1 MAIDL
6 NASISELLADSEL
19 EEDNKWHSAL
29 KLLLQYMCQESGK
42 CYRENL
48 YRTSNTYYYID
59 TVYRKANDDNYDFKN
74 VYQSMLRIIHAQEY
88 PQKPQ
93 ITNDIRDGIFKAYS
107 ALRNAQKIAGGTQEV
122 TDEEFSEMEKT
133 VCQSMGL
140 SCPSKPEKKGKQQH
154 KKKER
159 KQVIPLGKHI
169 RFDEE
174 DNASTEQEPNAV
186 DTDKEDLSPIHTFLL
201 EFTKLLREHDL
212 DEFVQKMSIPSKTK
226 NISKRSKAKND
237 RIYKEMTTILSGI
250 KEKLKEKLEDAPIT
264 TLDFFRMK
272 QWESAIQNDNIDN
285 IYKIMKI
292 TPLKSWVKQTVTP
305 ENFETLDKDIQSRI
319 SAALTTRKRKTV
331 EVENKQ
337 ASDAASN
344 TNTKLQ
350 EVIDQLVQSI
360 TSKDVVQLIDSTFD
374 TLLNHMTEG
383 GWDSGT
389 CLNQAKMDKLK
400 ELQTGGHNINAEQI
414 ASITELTPAGLN
426 EEATAIIDDDTSDE
440 KEKES
445 AIIQLK
451 KSFDARVDEIMLS
464 VVVVLSD
471 DDETPSNTNIEQLT
485 VGTRA
490 YYKDGLKPSAL
501 ILEKAQKQELLD
513 LILEKAQIQELVDW
527 STIPKDSVYQTGYSV
542 IISNTLSTLKPKS
555 WLNDDIINWFM
566 EWWSDIIGG
575 GNMSRKSFS
584 RSNNIVDNQ
593 PVSFFFRTNFYQK
606 LTETTYQY
614 SEVQKYTQ
622 TIHKKLYG
630 VKRSIDRLIF
640 PININKNHWV
650 LAVIDLK
657 NEKII
662 VYNSLKSTGDDDI
675 VPILQKWLEADYLD
689 KTKTELNIDGWYKK
703 NLKVPQQ
710 NNNDCGIFVCMFA
723 MYSSLDQ
730 SPKDI
735 TNLEGEKNQHNVD
748 SIRNWIATTIMDIDT
763 AIRKDNP
770 NAPKRVA
777 SKKSATKKDDW
788 VVQKIEKL
796 HKLEK
801 KLKDAIPEG
810 GMPDESQ
817 LGRSIAIVNHLLTYL
832 RTKKKKP
839 NLITYAK
846 LERVL
851 YSDSSQALSIRQ
863 INGINTEI
871 TSADSEATDLTG
883 DD

>member
-6 NASISELLADSEL
+6 NASISELLSDSEP

-59 TVYRKANDDNYDFKN
+59 TVYRKANDDNYHKKN
-74 VYQSMLRIIHAQEY
+74 VFQSMLRIIHAQEY
-88 PQKPQ
+88 PPKPQ
-93 ITNDIRDGIFKAYS
+93 ITKDIIDGIIDAYVARDLAIKKAGDK
-107 ALRNAQKIAGGTQEV
+107 RKI
-122 TDEEFSEMEKT
+122 TDAELPEMEKT

-140 SCPSKPEKKGKQQH
+140 SCPSKPENKGKQQH
-154 KKKER
+154 KKKEHKPVR
-159 KQVIPLGKHI
+159 PLGKHT
-169 RFDEE
+169 RFNEE
-174 DNASTEQEPNAV
+174 GNASTEQEPNAV
-186 DTDKEDLSPIHTFLL
+186 DTVKEGLSPIHTFLV

-250 KEKLKEKLEDAPIT
+250 KETLKEKLEDAPIT

-360 TSKDVVQLIDSTFD
+360 TSKDGVQLIDSTFD
-374 TLLNHMTEG
+374 TLLNHMTDS

-389 CLNQAKMDKLK
+389 CLNQAKLDKLK
-400 ELQTGGHNINAEQI
+400 ELQTGGHNVNAEQI
-414 ASITELTPAGLN
+414 ASITELTPEGLN
-426 EEATAIIDDDTSDE
+426 EEATAIIDDAEDAE
-440 KEKES
+440 ANKS

-490 YYKDGLKPSAL
+490 YYKEGLEPKTAEL
-501 ILEKAQKQELLD
+501 ID
-513 LILEKAQIQELVDW
+513 LILEKPQNQDMVDW
-527 STIPKDSVYQTGYSV
+527 DAIPKDRVYQNINNSITYDS
-542 IISNTLSTLKPKS
+542 LSTLKPKS

-614 SEVQKYTQ
+614 SEVQNYTQ

-640 PININKNHWV
+640 PINIHKNHWV

-689 KTKTELNIDGWYKK
+689 KTKTELNTDGWHKK
-703 NLKVPQQ
+703 NPIIPQQ
-710 NNNDCGIFVCMFA
+710 NNHDCGIFVCVFA
-723 MYSSLDQ
+723 MYSSLDKR
-730 SPKDI
+730 PKDI
-735 TNLEGEKNQHNVD
+735 TNLGGKENQHNVD
-748 SIRNWIATTIMDIDT
+748 LIRNWIATTIMDIDT

-777 SKKSATKKDDW
+777 SRKPATKKADW

-851 YSDSSQALSIRQ
+851 YSDSSQALSIHQ
-863 INGINTEI
+863 INGINKEI